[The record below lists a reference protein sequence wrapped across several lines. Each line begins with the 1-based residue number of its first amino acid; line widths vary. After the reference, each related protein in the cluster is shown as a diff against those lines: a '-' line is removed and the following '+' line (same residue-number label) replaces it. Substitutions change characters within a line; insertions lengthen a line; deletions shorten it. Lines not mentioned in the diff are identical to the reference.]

1 MNKSLSVF
9 KFEIKK
15 LLRSKTLLVF
25 AIVALILLITVSVVF
40 GSLVAE
46 RPASDYHGEEALSD
60 AEVAKYRNAAKRHHC
75 NYLIAK
81 MQDPNL
87 SEDELFALGG
97 EAYNQDVDAAYYAE
111 QSLFYNALADHKQNV
126 NYIVTSSVFE
136 DPDVITYET
145 ARSYKLVKYAFMASI
160 CMIIVGMFVGIY
172 SFGNDKMRGMKLLL
186 SSGTDRKFVFVG
198 QIGQNVVLI
207 GIVWIIFLIVGLAVF
222 AKDASASVY
231 NLSPTRCS
239 VTSAMGYYFGKMAF
253 GFLAAVFASSASALT
268 TGFSRHTGAYFV
280 GVPILM
286 MVGGGAFAMMWRTTS
301 TLSLSAICSPLVG
314 IPFLPVTAAYPV
326 VLSLVLQMLF
336 AGVFFFISYKR
347 FEKQDL

>member
-1 MNKSLSVF
+1 MNSSFAVL

-15 LLRSKTLLVF
+15 LLRSTTLLILSG
-25 AIVALILLITVSVVF
+25 IVLLLLLAASVIFGALV
-40 GSLVAE
+40 E
-46 RPASDYHGEEALSD
+46 EKPASDYQGTETLSEE
-60 AEVAKYRNAAKRHHC
+60 EVAEYRNVAKKYHY
-75 NYLIAK
+75 NYLTAK
-81 MQDPNL
+81 MQTPDL
-87 SEDELFALGG
+87 SDNELFELGG

-186 SSGTDRKFVFVG
+186 SSGTDRKSVFVG

>member
-1 MNKSLSVF
+1 MNNSFAVL

-15 LLRSKTLLVF
+15 LLRSTTLLILSG
-25 AIVALILLITVSVVF
+25 IVLLLLLAASVIFGALV
-40 GSLVAE
+40 E
-46 RPASDYHGEEALSD
+46 EKPASDYQGTETLSEE
-60 AEVAKYRNAAKRHHC
+60 EVAEYRNVAKKYHY
-75 NYLIAK
+75 NYLTAK
-81 MQDPNL
+81 MQTPNL
-87 SEDELFALGG
+87 SDNDLFELGG

-136 DPDVITYET
+136 DPDVITCGV
-145 ARSYKLVKYAFMASI
+145 ARSYKLVRYVFAVSC

-186 SSGTDRKFVFVG
+186 SSGTDRKSVFVG

-239 VTSAMGYYFGKMAF
+239 VTSAMGYYFGKMVF

-301 TLSLSAICSPLVG
+301 TISLSAICSPLVG

>member
-1 MNKSLSVF
+1 MNNSFAVL

-15 LLRSKTLLVF
+15 LLRSTTLLILSG
-25 AIVALILLITVSVVF
+25 IVLLLLLAASVIFGALV
-40 GSLVAE
+40 E
-46 RPASDYHGEEALSD
+46 EKPASDYQGTETLSEE
-60 AEVAKYRNAAKRHHC
+60 EVAEYRNVAKKYHY
-75 NYLIAK
+75 NYLTAK
-81 MQDPNL
+81 MQTPDL
-87 SEDELFALGG
+87 SDNELFELGG

-136 DPDVITYET
+136 DPDVITCGV
-145 ARSYKLVKYAFMASI
+145 ARSYKLVRYVFAVSC

-186 SSGTDRKFVFVG
+186 SSGTDRKSVFVG